1 MQKTVKKNYYVGVF
15 MQNLDKITLVHFGNK
30 HKELF
35 EKTASKVEAWHWVH
49 ITNPQKPNLDDLSDR
64 IILISDQDHERHDGW
79 QENILGNRIYHSLY
93 AIIDIVP
100 KGNTPKA
107 FNDLI
112 VYVKP
117 PLAAWEILQTLH
129 RLSSTLSTKREM
141 QLLHSSLK
149 LRTQELAE
157 LNQIGV
163 ALSAERDPDVLL
175 DMILKKARD
184 ITSADAGSLYLI
196 EENPDLE
203 ENKNDYWA
211 NKQLRFKLAHNDSIS
226 SSYNE
231 FVMPIHKK
239 SMAGYT
245 ALTGRPLNIAN
256 AYEISA
262 DSEFQHNRSFDEKMG
277 YRTQSVLCL
286 PMRNHRNEIMGVLQL
301 INRKADY
308 SVRLSSVEVIR
319 RQVIPFNEKGVELA
333 SSLAGQA
340 AVSIENMQLYE
351 EIKNVFEGFI
361 IASVHAI
368 EQRDPT
374 TFGHS
379 QRVAELT
386 VGLAEQIDRTNN
398 GPYKNISYNRDDIQ
412 QIKYAGLL
420 HDFGKIGVR
429 ENVLIKAKKLYPEQ
443 LDQIR
448 MRFQLITKSM
458 EIENYRQKLAL
469 VSNNGKKT
477 IQQEIKKF
485 DREIQKRKNELE
497 NYLYIIEQAN
507 EPQILQEK
515 VHEKIVRLGRK
526 SFKENGN
533 LHPYLTSEE
542 IEFLSIS
549 KGSLSAEERHEIES
563 HVTHTYN
570 FLKRIPWSSN
580 LKMVPEIAYGHHEKL
595 NGKGYPRGLL
605 ADQIPLPARMMTIAD
620 IFDALTAWDR
630 PYKKAVPVEKALD
643 IILSEVK
650 AGQIDPV
657 LFNIFLE
664 AKIYQLVQRPE
675 EKHQ

>member
-1 MQKTVKKNYYVGVF
+1 MNNNY
-15 MQNLDKITLVHFGNK
+15 KITLVHCGSK
-30 HKELF
+30 HRDLL
-35 EKTASKVEAWHWVH
+35 EKTSSKVDAWHYLW
-49 ITNPQKPNLDDLSDR
+49 NGKKSRLGDAELSDR
-64 IILISDQDHERHDGW
+64 IILISDEDHQRSDGW
-79 QENILGNRIYHSLY
+79 IETMLANRIHHSYYTVL
-93 AIIDIVP
+93 DVLP
-100 KGNTPKA
+100 KNKAPKEFDELVA
-107 FNDLI
+107 
-112 VYVKP
+112 YVKP

-129 RLSSTLSTKREM
+129 RLSSILSTKREM

-163 ALSAERDPDVLL
+163 ALAAERDPDVLL

-196 EENPDLE
+196 EKNPQIKED
-203 ENKNDYWA
+203 KSDYWKD
-211 NKQLRFKLAHNDSIS
+211 KQLRFKLAHNDSIS

-231 FVMPIHKK
+231 FVMPVHKK

-256 AYEISA
+256 AYEIPN

-301 INRKADY
+301 INRKADF
-308 SVRLSSVEVIR
+308 SLKLTDSGVIR
-319 RQVIPFNEKGVELA
+319 QQVIPFDERCVELA

-340 AVSIENMQLYE
+340 AVSIENMQLYK
-351 EIKNVFEGFI
+351 EIKDVFEGFI

-386 VGLAEQIDRTNN
+386 VGLAQTVDRIDS
-398 GPYKNISYNRDDIQ
+398 GPYRDISYNRDDIQ

-429 ENVLIKAKKLYPEQ
+429 ENILVKAKKLYPEQ
-443 LDQIR
+443 LQQIR
-448 MRFQLITKSM
+448 MRFHLINKTL
-458 EIENYRQKLAL
+458 EIDTYKKKLSL
-469 VSNNGKKT
+469 VADKNSSHTDIRAFDEEMKK
-477 IQQEIKKF
+477 KK
-485 DREIQKRKNELE
+485 EELDY
-497 NYLYIIEQAN
+497 YLNLIEQAN
-507 EPQILQEK
+507 EPRILEENVHNQLIEISEK
-515 VHEKIVRLGRK
+515 TFG
-526 SFKENGN
+526 ENGN
-533 LHPYLTSEE
+533 TKPYLTHEE
-542 IEFLSIS
+542 IKFLSIS
-549 KGSLSAEERHEIES
+549 KGSLSKEERREIES

-595 NGKGYPRGLL
+595 NGKGYPRGLT
-605 ADQIPLPARMMTIAD
+605 AEQIPLPARMMTIAD

-630 PYKKAVPVEKALD
+630 PYKKAVPVDKALN
-643 IILSEVK
+643 IIDSEVK

-657 LFNIFLE
+657 LFNIFLK
-664 AKIYQLVQRPE
+664 AKIYQLVTRPA
-675 EKHQ
+675 EKS